1 MQDKAKDR
9 QPMDRDASTD
19 ERSTG
24 GVGAREG
31 WQVDEL
37 AEQASQQE
45 VNEIQRQTLRGDETK
60 GDPNERDIVGA
71 VDPNE
76 TAQGREEAKNDRQGK
91 ANVNG

>member
-1 MQDKAKDR
+1 MQKKAKDR
-9 QPMDRDASTD
+9 QPMERDRDAD
-19 ERSTG
+19 ESSIPAPG
-24 GVGAREG
+24 GREG
-31 WQVDEL
+31 WSVDEL
-37 AEQASQQE
+37 AEEASQQE

-76 TAQGREEAKNDRQGK
+76 TAQGREEAKNDRQNK